1 MLPKSIF
8 LKEPMR
14 KPYFK
19 EAVFSFYGFSLG
31 SLLKERM
38 RSSERDRGLFIQ
50 YLARKYAERALN
62 QRSAPWNESGGLARC
77 LLVARHFHF
86 SSYLLPCFGYFP
98 VLATE
103 APQAS

>member
-1 MLPKSIF
+1 MSMLPKSIF

-50 YLARKYAERALN
+50 YLARKYAEHWLN
-62 QRSAPWNESGGLARC
+62 L
-77 LLVARHFHF
+77 
-86 SSYLLPCFGYFP
+86 
-98 VLATE
+98 
-103 APQAS
+103 

>member
-1 MLPKSIF
+1 MMSMLPKSIF

-19 EAVFSFYGFSLG
+19 KAVFSFYGFSLG

-50 YLARKYAERALN
+50 YLARKYAERSLN
-62 QRSAPWNESGGLARC
+62 QRRAPRNECEGVGAMR
-77 LLVARHFHF
+77 A
-86 SSYLLPCFGYFP
+86 G
-98 VLATE
+98 
-103 APQAS
+103 